1 MPRTVADILPRL
13 EAVCLTGATHPDYAL
28 TVDRAVTYR
37 RLATGKGIEHLMRQY
52 ASQETDAEYAS
63 RVAMMITTVPAW
75 WDQARKKY
83 YEVARLRGGTVVK
96 RFDYG
101 PDLAVSDVDRLRGR
115 LTQAV
120 NGYYQEE
127 PLEAYLAE
135 QLTKSHC
142 MSDPNAWQL
151 TDFGAFDYRTEVP
164 QPYPV
169 LFPCEAAVDFGRL
182 AGKVSYFVGRLS
194 IPQSASAYRYVC
206 WLDNEAVD
214 CWPVLYDG
222 NTPVPTMPEGAVIM
236 YEMKEP
242 ALNGTADKVLYQ
254 CRLLKHNA
262 KRVPLKVLGYVVDE
276 EGSGE
281 SFVSPLHAG
290 VCFLKQSLKVGSE
303 NDIVMSQMS
312 SPIRAAYANDCP
324 GEVDP
329 ATGAHYTCK
338 NGINMQLFQPCGAC
352 GGTGEDVN
360 MSTTA
365 LRTVTVPYPKKDE
378 DIPVKPADA
387 MAFLG
392 PSVDL
397 PKFQVDYL
405 DRAGKLFMQTI
416 FGNYDGARVG
426 TKTATEDKIDQQS
439 ELTALAPFADWFSAA
454 YVHHAKVCAA
464 YVDAGAPEVTYEFP
478 ADLEKVTLDDLLA
491 LREKAVKA
499 RADSNQLEALDDQ
512 IAIKQYAN
520 DPEGLLKN
528 RVKRRHMTFLGQPN
542 EWVTQQ
548 ATLGY
553 ISADHRVRRTHVDII
568 FGELEVERTDFYQ
581 LAYPA
586 QVTLVDAKVKQIL
599 AGLPS
604 AAASMPRMNLNPL
617 AAPATV

>member
-28 TVDRAVTYR
+28 TVERATTYR
-37 RLATGKGIEHLMRQY
+37 SLATGNGIEKLMRQY
-52 ASQETDAEYAS
+52 ASQETDAEYAT
-63 RVAMMITTVPAW
+63 RVRMMITTVPAW
-75 WDQARKKY
+75 WDQARKKF
-83 YEVARLRGGTVVK
+83 YEVARLRGGTVIK

-101 PDLAVSDVDRLRGR
+101 TQLAVTEVDRLRLR

-120 NGYYQEE
+120 DRYYQQE

-135 QLTKSHC
+135 RLSKSHC

-151 TDFGAFDYRTEVP
+151 TDFDSFDYRTEVP

-169 LFPCEAAVDFGRL
+169 LFPCEAAVDFGRQ
-182 AGKVSYFVGRLS
+182 AGVTSYFTGRLS
-194 IPQSASAYRYVC
+194 IPQSSTEFRFVC

-222 NTPVPTMPEGAVIM
+222 SKPIFTLPEGSALF
-236 YEMKEP
+236 YEMREP
-242 ALNGTADKVLYQ
+242 GLNGQLGKLRYQ
-254 CRLLKHNA
+254 CRLLQHNA
-262 KRVPLKVLGYVVDE
+262 GRVPLKVLGYVVDE
-276 EGSGE
+276 EGTGE

-312 SPIRAAYANDCP
+312 SPIRSAYAKPCP
-324 GEVDP
+324 GAPNP
-329 ATGAHYTCK
+329 AGGNYSCVR
-338 NGINMQLFQPCGAC
+338 GICPELLAPCQAC
-352 GGTGEDVN
+352 GGTGEKAN
-360 MSTTA
+360 ISTTA
-365 LRTVTVPYPKKDE
+365 ARTLTVPYPKQGE

-392 PSVDL
+392 PNVEN
-397 PKFQVDYL
+397 PKFQVEYL

-416 FGNYDGARVG
+416 FGNYDGTRVG
-426 TKTATEDKIDQQS
+426 IKTATEDQLDRQS

-454 YVHHAKVCAA
+454 YVHHATVCAG

-478 ADLEKVTLDDLLA
+478 ADLEKITLDDLQA
-491 LREKAVKA
+491 QREKAVKA
-499 RADSNQLEALDDQ
+499 GADSNQLEALDDQ

-528 RVKRRHMTFLGQPN
+528 RVKRRFMTFLGQTN
-542 EWVTQQ
+542 DWVTQQ
-548 ATLGY
+548 ATLGW
-553 ISADHRVRRTHVDII
+553 ISPEHRVLRTHADII
-568 FGELEVERTDFYQ
+568 FGELEVEKPDFYR
-581 LAYPA
+581 LAFAA
-586 QVTLVDAKVKQIL
+586 QAALVDEKVKKIL
-599 AGLPS
+599 SGLPS
-604 AAASMPRMNLNPL
+604 AAAAMPRLNLNPVT
-617 AAPATV
+617 ADATT